1 MECQEQDYQIK
12 SEVHLRKLMKKYRQ
26 KVVNENTT
34 KIPSVL
40 TKLFYECS
48 VFVRAFELLTVQL
61 WM

>member
-1 MECQEQDYQIK
+1 MQCQERDYQIK

-48 VFVRAFELLTVQL
+48 VFVRAFE
-61 WM
+61 